1 MILELPILLDGATGT
16 ELQKRGFSG
25 DGCAEAWTL
34 AHPEAI
40 VELQRAYVQNGSQIV
55 YSPTFGANRVKLESH
70 GLFGKVEEY
79 NRQLVALSRR
89 AAGDAALVAGDISPT
104 GLFLYPLGE
113 TTFEEL
119 FDVYAEQ
126 AAALEAAGVDLFVVE
141 TMVTLAEA
149 RAAVLAVRSVSSKP
163 VFVSF
168 SCDEQ
173 GKTLSGTD
181 ITAAALVMQGMG
193 ISAFGMNCSTGPVQ
207 MLPHLQRLSRYAQV
221 PLLAKPNAGLPQVEN
236 GKTVYHCPPQEFA
249 ACAGD
254 MAAAGVG
261 IFGGCCGTTPEH
273 IAALADRL
281 RGQAVAPPAFA
292 FDELLPCATGQRAL
306 PLSPDT
312 PVGTVLCCTDDL
324 EDALIGAA
332 DSDEPVVAL
341 SIDSREQLQTFADCQ
356 HLIQKPL
363 CLVCDDAVLLEQ
375 ALRQYQG
382 RALYEGS
389 LSDEVLLPLCERYG
403 LIL

>member
-168 SCDEQ
+168 SCD
-173 GKTLSGTD
+173 
-181 ITAAALVMQGMG
+181 
-193 ISAFGMNCSTGPVQ
+193 
-207 MLPHLQRLSRYAQV
+207 
-221 PLLAKPNAGLPQVEN
+221 
-236 GKTVYHCPPQEFA
+236 
-249 ACAGD
+249 
-254 MAAAGVG
+254 
-261 IFGGCCGTTPEH
+261 
-273 IAALADRL
+273 
-281 RGQAVAPPAFA
+281 
-292 FDELLPCATGQRAL
+292 
-306 PLSPDT
+306 
-312 PVGTVLCCTDDL
+312 
-324 EDALIGAA
+324 
-332 DSDEPVVAL
+332 
-341 SIDSREQLQTFADCQ
+341 
-356 HLIQKPL
+356 
-363 CLVCDDAVLLEQ
+363 
-375 ALRQYQG
+375 
-382 RALYEGS
+382 
-389 LSDEVLLPLCERYG
+389 
-403 LIL
+403 

>member
-25 DGCAEAWTL
+25 EGCAEAWTL

-306 PLSPDT
+306 PLSRHPGRHRAVLHRRPGGRAHRGRRLGRAGRRPFHRQPRAAPNLCRLPAPHPKA
-312 PVGTVLCCTDDL
+312 PVPGVRRRRP
-324 EDALIGAA
+324 ARAGAA
-332 DSDEPVVAL
+332 PVPGPRPLRGRPLRRGAAAAL
-341 SIDSREQLQTFADCQ
+341 
-356 HLIQKPL
+356 
-363 CLVCDDAVLLEQ
+363 
-375 ALRQYQG
+375 
-382 RALYEGS
+382 
-389 LSDEVLLPLCERYG
+389 
-403 LIL
+403 